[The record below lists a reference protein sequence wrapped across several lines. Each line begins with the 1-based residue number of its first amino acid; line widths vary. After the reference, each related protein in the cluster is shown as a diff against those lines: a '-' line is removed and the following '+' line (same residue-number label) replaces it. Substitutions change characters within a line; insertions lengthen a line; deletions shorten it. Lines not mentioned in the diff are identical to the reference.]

1 MSNEKEL
8 PLDTARKYMVPGRLL
23 YEGASLYDMHD
34 KQYTVSNISIEDN
47 TVTLTYTESGQ
58 VERPTIGDCFRYHDE
73 VVAFYSANMSEDS
86 GDL

>member
-34 KQYTVSNISIEDN
+34 REYTASNISIVDD
-47 TVTLTYTESGQ
+47 TVTLRYTESGQ
-58 VERPTIGDCFRYHDE
+58 LWRSTIGDCFKYNDD
-73 VVAFYSANMSEDS
+73 VIAY
-86 GDL
+86 